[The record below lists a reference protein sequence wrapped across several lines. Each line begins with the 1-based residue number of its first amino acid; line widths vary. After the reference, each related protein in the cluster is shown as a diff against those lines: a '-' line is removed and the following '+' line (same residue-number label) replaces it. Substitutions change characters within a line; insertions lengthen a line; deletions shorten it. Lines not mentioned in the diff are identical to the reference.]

1 MDPAL
6 NTLTKRVLSI
16 DILRGI
22 IMVIMALDH
31 VRDFYGNA
39 SFDPLDLTKTSIAL
53 FLTRWITHL
62 CAPGFIFLSGISAF
76 LSQSKKTKN
85 EAAFFLFK
93 RGCWLLLLEF
103 TVIGFGWLMDIG
115 FHLLFAQ
122 VIWAIGCSMIFLAA
136 LIFFNLKPL
145 TIGIIGLAIIC
156 LHNTLDSIQAASLG
170 ASKIYWMLFHEQGF
184 YQITQ
189 NYSIFVVYPI
199 VPWIGVISVGY
210 YFGTLFTLSP
220 AQRKPL
226 FLKIGVVM
234 ILLFLI
240 FRAANSYG
248 DPFPWQ
254 QQDSSWK
261 TVLAFIKVHK
271 YPPSLLYLLITIG
284 INILAL
290 SLLENVN
297 SKVSRIFTVYGKVP
311 FFYYILHIYL
321 IHVSQIIIALS
332 MGFTTED
339 LINAFSG
346 DPGKWGFNLATV
358 YLVWLIV
365 VAILYLPCRWFMKV
379 KERRKDWWLSYL

>member
-1 MDPAL
+1 MEPASNKL
-6 NTLTKRVLSI
+6 NRRILSI

-31 VRDFYGNA
+31 VRDFYGNS
-39 SFDPLDLTKTSIAL
+39 SFDPLDLTKTSTVL

-62 CAPGFIFLSGISAF
+62 CAPGFIFLSGISAY
-76 LSQSKKTKN
+76 LSLSRKTKN
-85 EAAFFLFK
+85 EASFFLLK

-115 FHLLFAQ
+115 FHMLFAQ
-122 VIWAIGCSMIFLAA
+122 VIWAIGCSMIFLSA
-136 LIFFNLKPL
+136 LTFIRLKPL
-145 TIGIIGLAIIC
+145 TIGIIGLTIIC
-156 LHNTLDSIQAASLG
+156 LHNALDTVQAASFG

-210 YFGTLFTLSP
+210 YFGTLFNLSP
-220 AQRKPL
+220 AQRQPL
-226 FLKIGVVM
+226 FLKIGVLL
-234 ILLFLI
+234 ILLFLVL
-240 FRAANSYG
+240 RAFNSYG

-254 QQDSSWK
+254 QQDDSWK
-261 TVLAFIKVHK
+261 TILAFIKVHK

-290 SLLENVN
+290 SILENVN
-297 SKVSRIFTVYGKVP
+297 TKVSRIFTVYGKVP

-321 IHVSQIIIALS
+321 IHVSQVIIALS

-346 DPGKWGFNLATV
+346 NPGKWGFNLVTV

-365 VAILYLPCRWFMKV
+365 VAVLYLPCRWFMKV